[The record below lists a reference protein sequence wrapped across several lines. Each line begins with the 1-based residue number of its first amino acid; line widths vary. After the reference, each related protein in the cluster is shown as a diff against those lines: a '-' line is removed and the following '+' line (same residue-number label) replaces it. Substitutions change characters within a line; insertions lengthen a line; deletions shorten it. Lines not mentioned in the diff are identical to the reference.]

1 VYKYKYINKVL
12 LIKFEEQ
19 IKILLLLNYITFRE
33 KYKSKKPSFRALI
46 LMAASTGDSGAFFGT
61 PAEVAL
67 VRINSDGRLSLVKYY
82 LDSYK

>member
-1 VYKYKYINKVL
+1 
-12 LIKFEEQ
+12 
-19 IKILLLLNYITFRE
+19 
-33 KYKSKKPSFRALI
+33 
-46 LMAASTGDSGAFFGT
+46 MAASTGDSGAFFGT